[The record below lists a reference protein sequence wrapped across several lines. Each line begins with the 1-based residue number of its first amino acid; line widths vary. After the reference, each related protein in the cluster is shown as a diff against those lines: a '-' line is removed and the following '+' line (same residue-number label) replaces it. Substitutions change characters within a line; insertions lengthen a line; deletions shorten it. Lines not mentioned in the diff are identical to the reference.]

1 MALNLYT
8 GDTGSGKSYSVVAT
22 VIIPALKKGRH
33 VVTNIPL
40 EVDLLTQV
48 FGGTISQLPLDAL
61 DDPDLPDLFPPGC
74 VAVVDECWNRWPS
87 GQRLTKAPKGD
98 QHWLKEHRHRVD
110 AMGNSMQV
118 VLCTQN
124 PSDLAKWVRDLIA
137 HTFWMTKLE
146 ELGMDD
152 KCSVRIFKKC
162 PTGEADKIPKRQLLR
177 VTYLTYEPEIYQYYR
192 SATQS
197 KTNDVGIETTMDRRT
212 SMWRSPGFLF
222 QTIGSPILC
231 AASIFA
237 LIYFGNRLTGDE
249 PKKEEGASVA
259 VVAQPEHEPLP
270 VAPAQLVNPMP
281 PGMELTTIE
290 PAKPSQAVQLVEGKR
305 PSSIWRVAGYIRRA
319 DSAAGRNSAAW
330 SSKLG
335 YGDSGTV
342 DQVKF
347 SREDQVILS
356 SMNGVRYLPLS
367 ACKAFE
373 DGFNYSCDIDGERAT
388 PWSGRMGMTDI
399 NPGGAVAG
407 SRNVTV
413 ERSETVTSAQSV
425 RTPVIPA
432 AAPQPAH
439 VITGT
444 PVTIVADSEY
454 ASRPW
459 RGN

>member
-110 AMGNSMQV
+110 DQGNSMQV

-124 PSDLAKWVRDLIA
+124 PGDLAKWVRDLIA

-197 KTNDVGIETTMDRRT
+197 KINDVGIETTMDRRT

-231 AASIFA
+231 VVAVCV
-237 LIYFGNRLTGDE
+237 LIYFANRLSGNE
-249 PKKEEGASVA
+249 PEKEEGAHVA
-259 VVAQPEHEPLP
+259 AAVEPVHEPSPAPLP
-270 VAPAQLVNPMP
+270 PAQLVNPMP
-281 PGMELTTIE
+281 PGMDLPAPQ
-290 PAKPSQAVQLVEGKR
+290 PAKNVEAVEGKR
-305 PSSIWRVAGYIRRA
+305 PSSTWRVAGYIRRA

-335 YGDSGTV
+335 YGDAGTG
-342 DQVKF
+342 DRVKF
-347 SREDQVILS
+347 SREDQVILT

-399 NPGGAVAG
+399 NPAGAVSG

-413 ERSETVTSAQSV
+413 ERSETVTSAHPA
-425 RTPVIPA
+425 RTAQLPS
-432 AAPQPAH
+432 QPAH
-439 VITGT
+439 ASASVASAPT
-444 PVTIVADSEY
+444 VTVVSDSEY
-454 ASRPW
+454 SSRPW
-459 RGN
+459 R